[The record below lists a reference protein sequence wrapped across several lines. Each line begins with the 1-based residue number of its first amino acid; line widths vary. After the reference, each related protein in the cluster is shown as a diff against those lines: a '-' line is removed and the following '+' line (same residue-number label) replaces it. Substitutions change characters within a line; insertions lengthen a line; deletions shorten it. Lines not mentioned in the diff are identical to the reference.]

1 MNGMRDDIIAY
12 FRIVPAASAEM
23 VAQELGLSHREVQ
36 ETLIQMDDDG
46 EVIMRGG
53 WYRIS
58 EAAKM
63 GLGDKEK
70 SD

>member
-1 MNGMRDDIIAY
+1 MKDTLLSYLRII
-12 FRIVPAASAEM
+12 PAASADM
-23 VAQELGLSHREVQ
+23 MAQELGLSHREVQ

-46 EVIMRGG
+46 DVIMRGG

-63 GLGDKEK
+63 RLGKKADQE
-70 SD
+70 